1 MQLEPGQHIHIVGIG
16 GAGMNPI
23 ARVLHERGF
32 RISGSDLRRSP
43 ATDRLSEAGV
53 TVYEGHAAGNI
64 AGADIVAISSAVPA
78 DNPEVVAAHAAGIP
92 VVKRAELLG
101 AMTRGKKTIAIA
113 GTHGKTTTTSMMALA
128 FVRAGVDPSFISGG
142 DIPNLG
148 TNARAG
154 SSDYFI
160 IEADEYDGCFLGLHL
175 WMAVVTNVEADHLDL
190 YGDLGAI
197 ETAFRTFMEHVPAD
211 GELLV
216 CADAPRALAL
226 AQGITAPTQS
236 YGLAAGDWQASN
248 ITPNA
253 DGGNSFTVEYR
264 GTPKGNFNLRLP
276 GRHNVQ
282 NSLAVIAAAARC
294 GLDLNIAGAALHE
307 FQGAKRRFEVR
318 GTIGGVTVI
327 DDYAHHPTE
336 IRAVLAA
343 ARERNPKR
351 LIAVFQPHTYNRTW
365 HLFDEFTQAFHNA
378 GIAILTE
385 ILSPAGREQQTW
397 GMSGTLLAE
406 AVQKASPEVD
416 VRFVPS
422 VAEIPAMLAPILE
435 PGDLVMMLGAGDIYK
450 AGEQLLELLQA
461 THGIMTATSEQ
472 G

>member
-23 ARVLHERGF
+23 ACVLHEQGF

-43 ATDRLSEAGV
+43 STDRLAQAGV

-78 DNPEVVAAHAAGIP
+78 DNPEVVAARAAGIP
-92 VVKRAELLG
+92 VIKRAELLG

-128 FVRAGVDPSFISGG
+128 FVRAGVDPSFIAGG
-142 DIPNLG
+142 DIPNLD
-148 TNARAG
+148 TNAHAG

-190 YGDLGAI
+190 YNDMSAI
-197 ETAFRTFMEHVPAD
+197 ETAFHTFMEHVPAN

-216 CADAPRALAL
+216 CADTPRALAL
-226 AQGITAPTQS
+226 AQGLAAPVQT

-248 ITPNA
+248 ITPNVE
-253 DGGNSFTVEYR
+253 GGNSFTAVHQGKLK
-264 GTPKGNFNLRLP
+264 GTFSLRVP

-282 NSLAVIAAAARC
+282 NAMAVIATANHCR
-294 GLDLNIAGAALHE
+294 LDLATVGAALHE

-318 GTIGGVTVI
+318 GTVNGVTVV

-343 ARERNPKR
+343 ALERNPKR

-378 GIAILTE
+378 DIAVLTE

-406 AVQKASPEVD
+406 AVQKASPEVK
-416 VRFVPS
+416 VQFVPS
-422 VAEIPAMLAPILE
+422 VAEIPAMLAPLVQS
-435 PGDLVMMLGAGDIYK
+435 GDLVMMLGAGDIYK
-450 AGEQLLELLQA
+450 ASEQLLALLQQG
-461 THGIMTATSEQ
+461 HGIMAATSER